1 MMKKIAR
8 FLLLGIVCLQLSGC
22 FAMMAAGATAG
33 VLVAHDRRTTG
44 TIVEDQSIELKAF
57 RALSEMKDILE
68 DSHVSVHSYNNNV
81 LLTGQVADESVR
93 NAVEERI
100 ADISKIRRIYNEVTI
115 AAPTSLMTRSS
126 DTWISTKLKAEMLI
140 SSDVDPTR
148 VHVTTEDGVV
158 FLLGIVTP
166 HEEESAVEVAR
177 HVKGV
182 KKVVKM
188 FEYLTDD
195 ESEEEL
201 S

>member
-1 MMKKIAR
+1 MRKFAGLL
-8 FLLLGIVCLQLSGC
+8 FLAVMLLQLSGC

-57 RALSEMKDILE
+57 RVLSDMKEILE
-68 DSHVSVHSYNNNV
+68 DSHISVHSYNNNV
-81 LLTGQVADESVR
+81 LLTGQATNENVR
-93 NAVEERI
+93 LAVEERI
-100 ADISKIRRIYNEVTI
+100 SDISKIRRIYNEITI

-126 DTWISTKLKAEMLI
+126 DTWISTKLKSQMLV

-148 VHVTTEDGVV
+148 VHITTEDGVV
-158 FLLGIVTP
+158 FLMGIVTP

-177 HVKGV
+177 HVRGV

-188 FEYLTDD
+188 FEYLTED
-195 ESEEEL
+195 EEISGDL
-201 S
+201 T